1 MNSDS
6 NKSSSNGFEKSFTP
20 EEYLNKINEVRTLL
34 GPLTEKS
41 SEFCSD
47 AAITRYL
54 AARNGHVKKATKML
68 KETLKWRAQYK
79 PEEIRWEEIA
89 REAETGKIYRANCTD
104 KYGRTVLVM
113 RPSCQNTKSYKG
125 QIRILVYCME
135 NAILNLPDNQEQMV
149 WLIDF
154 HGFNMSHISLK
165 VSRETAHVLQE
176 HYPER
181 LGLAIVYNPPKI
193 FESFYKMVKPF
204 LEPKT
209 SNKVK
214 FVYSDDNLSNKLLED
229 LFDME
234 QLEVAFGGK
243 NSDAGFNFE
252 KYAERMREDDLKFY
266 GNTTVSSTSAH
277 LTNSDSEV
285 SDSEMKYLED
295 KEDETIE
302 NGTLQSPL
310 DTTKT

>member
-6 NKSSSNGFEKSFTP
+6 NKSSSNGFEKSLTP

>member
-1 MNSDS
+1 MSSDS
-6 NKSSSNGFEKSFTP
+6 TKP
-20 EEYLNKINEVRTLL
+20 EDYLNKINEVRTLL
-34 GPLTEKS
+34 GTLPEKS
-41 SEFCSD
+41 SEFCTD

-54 AARNGHVKKATKML
+54 AARNGHVKKATNML
-68 KETLKWRAQYK
+68 KETLKWRTQYK

-89 REAETGKIYRANCTD
+89 REAETGKIYRANYTD

-113 RPSCQNTKSYKG
+113 KPSSQNTKSYKG
-125 QIRILVYCME
+125 QIRFLVYCME
-135 NAILNLPDNQEQMV
+135 NAILNLSDNQEQMV

-181 LGLAIVYNPPKI
+181 LGMAILYNPPKI
-193 FESFYKMVKPF
+193 FEPFYKMVKPF

-209 SNKVK
+209 CNKVK
-214 FVYSDDNLSNKLLED
+214 FVYSDDNLSKKLLED
-229 LFDME
+229 LFDIE

-243 NSDAGFNFE
+243 NSDAGFSFE
-252 KYAERMREDDLKFY
+252 KYAEKMRGDDLKFF
-266 GNTTVSSTSAH
+266 GSTTVVSSASAH
-277 LTNSDSEV
+277 LTNSDSEA
-285 SDSEMKYLED
+285 SDSENKHLVD
-295 KEDETIE
+295 KEDEKIK

-310 DTTKT
+310 DTTRTSKPEA